1 METQRE
7 LPKKYK
13 KEFSHSYTLGPFP
26 TFELLLCRPESAEA
40 VYFEESFTE
49 RGKLSEEMCIRDRCC
64 RLCSA
69 GRWGSRA
76 GKWRL

>member
-26 TFELLLCRPESAEA
+26 TFELELGEP
-40 VYFEESFTE
+40 
-49 RGKLSEEMCIRDRCC
+49 
-64 RLCSA
+64 
-69 GRWGSRA
+69 
-76 GKWRL
+76 